1 MGALEPHQLCQ
12 VACWLGLGLA
22 NPNPNPNP
30 NQLNPPL
37 TLCQVACAYA
47 SQSAAAPRLF
57 RALIRALMG
66 KLTAPGHDRGPPP
79 AHDSSSAR
87 QQPATVLEALLT
99 RTLLTLTLTLLA
111 LTLTLTLTPTP
122 TLTLT
127 RYWSLSRRMRRASC
141 CGLWGCTRQQHGRC
155 PA

>member
-1 MGALEPHQLCQ
+1 MGALEPQQLCQ
-12 VACWLGLGLA
+12 VTCWLGLGLGLGLA
-22 NPNPNPNP
+22 NPNPSPNPNP
-30 NQLNPPL
+30 NPN
-37 TLCQVACAYA
+37 LCQVACAYA

-99 RTLLTLTLTLLA
+99 RTLLTLTLTLTL
-111 LTLTLTLTPTP
+111 LTLTLTP
-122 TLTLT
+122 
-127 RYWSLSRRMRRASC
+127 
-141 CGLWGCTRQQHGRC
+141 
-155 PA
+155 